1 MIKLYLTYL
10 FLCIYLCLFGNNL
23 LAQSNYIDFSEAEL
37 IINKS
42 IRKNKIPGL
51 AITVSKEGSIVWS
64 KGFGFADISNE
75 IMVNPDSTIF
85 RIGSVSKP
93 IAALALLK
101 IVEDGLIALDS
112 SLYRYVSYFP
122 KKKYDITI
130 KQLGTHLSGIRN
142 YKDNEF
148 RNKKP
153 LSIREGISL
162 FEHDTL
168 LFKPGSNFAYTSFN
182 WNLISLAIQEQAQVP
197 FEEFVKARVLCPF
210 KMTRTFPDKNQDLVG
225 KAVFYKKV
233 GRRQFEPESN
243 VNNYFKL
250 ASGAYLSTASD
261 LNKFGNALLNDSL
274 VNYNQLKPYIT
285 SQRLNN
291 DLSKPTFYG
300 IGFQVSYDAKGR
312 DYFGHVGNGL
322 GSYSVLYVYPKYK
335 IVIAILIN
343 SSYPQGESFFNQLI
357 NTVFEWF

>member
-23 LAQSNYIDFSEAEL
+23 LAQSNYNDFSEAER
-37 IINKS
+37 IINKY
-42 IRKNKIPGL
+42 IRKNKVPGL
-51 AITVSKEGSIVWS
+51 AITVSKDGNIVWS

-112 SLYRYVSYFP
+112 SVYHYVSYFP
-122 KKKYDITI
+122 EKKYDITI

-148 RNKKP
+148 KINKP

-182 WNLISLAIQEQAQVP
+182 WNLISLAIQEQSQVP
-197 FEEFVKARVLCPF
+197 FEDFVQSRVLWPF
-210 KMTRTFPDKNQDLVG
+210 KMTRTFPDKNQDLEG

-233 GRRQFEPESN
+233 GRRQFKPESN
-243 VNNYFKL
+243 VNNYYKL

-274 VNYNQLKPYIT
+274 VNHNQLKPFITIQYI
-285 SQRLNN
+285 NN
-291 DLSKPTFYG
+291 DLSKSTFYG
-300 IGFQVSYDAKGR
+300 IGFQVSYDADGR
-312 DYFGHVGNGL
+312 AYFGHIGNGL
-322 GSYSVLYVYPKYK
+322 GSYSILYVYPEYN
-335 IVIAILIN
+335 VVLAILIN
-343 SSYPQGESFFNQLI
+343 SSYPKGEKIFNKLINYVFESF
-357 NTVFEWF
+357 